1 MIFQSRKRISVLTE
15 SRSMSFIGIS
25 ALKLAIFF
33 FRIAAIPVNAA
44 STSAP
49 RSAQTAV
56 RAGW

>member
-1 MIFQSRKRISVLTE
+1 
-15 SRSMSFIGIS
+15 MSFIGIS